1 MFSMNDGKSLS
12 MLLVAI
18 CLTAASCDTSTDE
31 TSPEDV
37 SESPVVEQPEQ
48 ETESSY
54 IDPAEA
60 EQIDVWIKANDLNRY
75 GDRKD
80 IVYSGGTPLFDE
92 STGSSIDRYDYILK
106 NHKDRLWRRSIKG
119 ARIAHSRRPETF
131 NRRSAC
137 SGSETRKRKKTCVA
151 TEGCVTID

>member
-1 MFSMNDGKSLS
+1 MNDGKLLS

-31 TSPEDV
+31 TSPEVV

-80 IVYSGGTPLFDE
+80 TVYSGGTPLFDE

-106 NHKDRLWRRSIKG
+106 NHTDRPWL
-119 ARIAHSRRPETF
+119 
-131 NRRSAC
+131 
-137 SGSETRKRKKTCVA
+137 
-151 TEGCVTID
+151 

>member
-1 MFSMNDGKSLS
+1 MFSMNDGKLLS

-18 CLTAASCDTSTDE
+18 CLTAASCDTSTDD

-60 EQIDVWIKANDLNRY
+60 EQIACL
-75 GDRKD
+75 G
-80 IVYSGGTPLFDE
+80 
-92 STGSSIDRYDYILK
+92 
-106 NHKDRLWRRSIKG
+106 WRVFVQYFTY
-119 ARIAHSRRPETF
+119 RI
-131 NRRSAC
+131 
-137 SGSETRKRKKTCVA
+137 
-151 TEGCVTID
+151 